1 MANNV
6 KFKLNLPGLNDL
18 MKSPGMQAALSAAGA
33 EVAAIAGEGYDH
45 STHVASYVAIE
56 NVYTATGRA
65 YGDNMKHN
73 TLEKAL
79 RQAGLP
85 TTK

>member
-1 MANNV
+1 MANQV
-6 KFKLNLPGLNDL
+6 KFKLNLPGLNEL
-18 MKSPGMQAALSAAGA
+18 MKSAEMQAALSEAGA
-33 EVAAIAGEGYDH
+33 EVAAIAGEGYAHD
-45 STHVASYVAIE
+45 THVANFVAIE

-65 YGDNMKHN
+65 YGDNMKNN